1 MKGSN
6 KKSWENKKKQRTKK
20 EGKKREIIVEIYYN
34 SWSSLS
40 CATIISLAH
49 LAFFNLIYFY
59 FYFYFYLMW
68 SKWNM
73 VQNLIN

>member
-6 KKSWENKKKQRTKK
+6 KKSWENKKNKGQKKK
-20 EGKKREIIVEIYYN
+20 EKKREIIVEIYYN
-34 SWSSLS
+34 SWWSLS

-59 FYFYFYLMW
+59 FYFYLMW